1 MRCTKDAYSY
11 RVAPSYLFLGL
22 GSTPKECINFLLD
35 TLRPFSDRIVGR
47 GGDNEILSRYTHSS
61 SIDGG
66 GDLLNAAALVI
77 AVFVR
82 RYVEAPEW
90 FIGASIV
97 VGPMRCAGQV
107 FRFVRAVPRSRT
119 LVFPVALEHTS
130 ILNMNY

>member
-1 MRCTKDAYSY
+1 MDAYSY

-35 TLRPFSDRIVGR
+35 TLRPFSDRIVER
-47 GGDNEILSRYTHSS
+47 ARDDEILSRYTHSS

-66 GDLLNAAALVI
+66 ICSSAAALVI

-90 FIGASIV
+90 FIGASIA

-130 ILNMNY
+130 ILNMSCS